1 MAHEHAHGL
10 DVEAGIDIFLT
21 EGPAKN
27 PEVELD
33 PDCRRE
39 LGQLIAQSI
48 GGQETAVEGREQ
60 GRCVSL

>member
-1 MAHEHAHGL
+1 MAHKDRNGL
-10 DVEAGIDIFLT
+10 DVEAGVDIFLT
-21 EGPAKN
+21 EGPAQN

-33 PDCRRE
+33 ADGRRE
-39 LGQLIAQSI
+39 VTEDDPQRV